1 MFNEKVF
8 PLRLVYLP
16 RKLYKA
22 ARVYT
27 VAMQV
32 KSIESTFL
40 LTYCVLI
47 LWQYNLVEER
57 SSEPYL
63 AQIQLLLLFRRKQAH
78 NQIKAFIV

>member
-1 MFNEKVF
+1 
-8 PLRLVYLP
+8 
-16 RKLYKA
+16 
-22 ARVYT
+22 
-27 VAMQV
+27 MQV

-78 NQIKAFIV
+78 NQIKDFIV